1 MNDNSPFHSINFI
14 CVILYQLK
22 IENIEPISKSIY
34 QNKYQVL
41 QFKKPLHCLKYILIN
56 NNIYSN
62 ESSFLAISVRSI
74 RKIRPLQLIYS
85 YDPNSTVH
93 LLELER
99 NPALHTPVHNTNYT
113 ANFANPPSNAGKKF
127 ALLLG

>member
-41 QFKKPLHCLKYILIN
+41 QFKKPLDTTLFKIYFNQQQYI
-56 NNIYSN
+56 
-62 ESSFLAISVRSI
+62 F
-74 RKIRPLQLIYS
+74 
-85 YDPNSTVH
+85 
-93 LLELER
+93 
-99 NPALHTPVHNTNYT
+99 
-113 ANFANPPSNAGKKF
+113 
-127 ALLLG
+127 